1 MNATAPISM
10 LDDRRVRRKSLV
22 LFAAVLIALLG
33 ITSWFL
39 VVSWREQ
46 MRNQRAVLA
55 ETAQIVQV
63 AVQNHLNR
71 YSRGLAFL
79 SAQIR
84 SRGWLE
90 NPAGGLAQA
99 VADFCRTEPNVSR
112 LQVLDWQGTLLV
124 GSGCGSGSGA
134 NPPPLPALRTV
145 QALARSHPGTL
156 QLGRV
161 AVEAPG
167 GRLLL
172 PLAWAEAPRDG
183 HQGFLIAGALD
194 QQKENLLYR
203 SLLQD
208 GEDPRLMFGV
218 IDRDGYLRGR
228 WPMPQTQDARGFFTR
243 PHGGLVVQALRADPT
258 RTRGFA
264 QGPADADPSGKVYVG
279 ALHSLAGY
287 PLDAFVV
294 TPREAVTSA
303 WWRRVRLPLGGALGL
318 AVILVVL
325 LMRDLLLQRDWLAR
339 VRDLLQRSES
349 AHDAQRKDSALF
361 AQILDNLP
369 GGLIVFNAA
378 GVVQYCSQGFARM
391 TGMNTSPR
399 ELIGK
404 SWRAVWDLISPM
416 HAGGSDALNQVR
428 ILFREHQPA
437 VDEVWLTDGRIFLRH
452 YTPLLDAQRHSAGAL
467 WTIQDVTERKMQE
480 QQIRELA
487 ERDSLTGLSN
497 RGAFETLLAETLEH
511 RDDIA
516 LGIADLDDFKTI
528 NDRFGHAAGDALL
541 VEVAARLRGALRLSQ
556 QSRQG
561 RGADVLARIGGDEFA
576 LLLPVGKDPQRAQR
590 IAERVMAALR
600 APIEIE
606 GQVLSARMSLGLAL
620 RIHGEDAQT
629 LMRQADIAL
638 YAAKARGRNQACL
651 FDQAMQSEV
660 EARQGWLSAL
670 EQALQNERLQL
681 HVQPILSVPRQR
693 SGQPTIYHVEGLL
706 RLQDADGR
714 LHNAGEFE
722 HVLDEPRLAGP
733 VGRWVLEQAAQ
744 WLERWRLGGLEL
756 AMNVNISPRHFLG
769 GQFLDD
775 VRELLGRH
783 PRMRPSSLTLELTEH
798 GALLDGDATRR
809 RIEECHDLGVQVC
822 LDDFGTGSA
831 SLTHLQ
837 ALAVSTLKI
846 ERRFVKD
853 LLHDA
858 RDLSIAYGILRTAQL
873 LGVRVVAE
881 GVETPE
887 LARVLVAMGCKHLQ
901 GYAVA
906 RPMPANALQEWIAQ
920 WPQRLAWSG
929 DLGKGSAL
937 GPDGIEAI
945 VSMGTMLRQL
955 LQGGLDAEAEAAL
968 RQPDAQLRCPL
979 GQWCQHHAG
988 RWRHQAQFQELV
1000 QRHAD
1005 LYSLVRR
1012 WLDEPLARPELEL
1025 ELHMASDELRE
1036 LFWALTVQGTPA
1048 AVFMLQPGA
1057 AS

>member
-1 MNATAPISM
+1 M
-10 LDDRRVRRKSLV
+10 LDDRRVRRKSLA
-22 LFAAVLIALLG
+22 LFAVVLLALLG

-46 MRNQRAVLA
+46 MRSQRAELA

-71 YSRGLAFL
+71 YARGLAFL

-84 SRGWLE
+84 SRSWLDS
-90 NPAGGLAQA
+90 PADGLSPAL
-99 VADFCRTEPNVSR
+99 ADFCRTEPNVSR
-112 LQVLDWQGTLLV
+112 LLVLDWQGSVLAAV
-124 GSGCGSGSGA
+124 DCAGSAPSGR
-134 NPPPLPALRTV
+134 PLGIDLRQV
-145 QALARSHPGTL
+145 SAVARAHPGSL
-156 QLGRV
+156 QLGHV
-161 AVEAPG
+161 VSPSPG
-167 GRLLL
+167 GPLLL
-172 PLAWAEAPRDG
+172 PMALATAPAAG
-183 HQGFLIAGALD
+183 HRGFLVAGELD

-203 SLLQD
+203 SLLEH
-208 GEDPRLMFGV
+208 GNDPRLMFGV
-218 IDRDGYLRGR
+218 IDSGGYLLGR
-228 WPMPQTQDARGFFTR
+228 WPMPRTAHLGEFFSHPR
-243 PHGGLVVQALRADPT
+243 AGLVVSALRAQPR
-258 RTRGFA
+258 RTRLFA
-264 QGPADADPSGKVYVG
+264 EGPADADPGGSPYIG
-279 ALHSLAGY
+279 ALHALSGY
-287 PLDAFVV
+287 PLTAFVV
-294 TPREAVTSA
+294 TPRDAVAAA

-318 AVILVVL
+318 AVVLVVL
-325 LMRDLLLQRDWLAR
+325 LLRDLSLQREWLAK
-339 VRDLLQRSES
+339 VRALLQRSE
-349 AHDAQRKDSALF
+349 DARETQRKDSDLF

-369 GGLIVFNAA
+369 GGLIVFNPA

-391 TGMNTSPR
+391 TAMQASPR

-404 SWRAVWDLISPM
+404 PWRDVWALIAPV
-416 HAGGSDALNQVR
+416 HAGGGDALKQVK
-428 ILFREHQPA
+428 ILFQEHQPA

-452 YTPLLDAQRHSAGAL
+452 YTPLLDSTRQSAGAL
-467 WTIQDVTERKMQE
+467 WTIQDVTDRKLQE

-497 RGAFETLLAETLEH
+497 RGAFESLLAETLEH

-541 VEVAARLRGALRLSQ
+541 VEVAARLRGVLRLSQ

-576 LLLPVGKDPQRAQR
+576 LLLPVGKDPRRAQR
-590 IAERVMAALR
+590 IAERVMGALR

-620 RIHGEDAQT
+620 RTQGEDAQT

-651 FDQAMQSEV
+651 FDQTMQAEV
-660 EARQGWLSAL
+660 EARQGWLTAL
-670 EQALQNERLQL
+670 ENALQHDRLQL

-693 SGQPTIYHVEGLL
+693 LGSASIHQVEGLL
-706 RLQDADGR
+706 RLQGADGR
-714 LHNAGEFE
+714 LHNAGAFE
-722 HVLDEPRLAGP
+722 HVLDEPRLAAP
-733 VGRWVLEQAAQ
+733 IGRWVLEQAAQ
-744 WLERWRLGGLEL
+744 WIERWRLAGLEL
-756 AMNVNISPRHFLG
+756 GMSVNISPRHFLG

-809 RIEECHDLGVQVC
+809 RIEECHELGVQVS

-873 LGVRVVAE
+873 MGVRVVAE

-887 LARVLVAMGCKHLQ
+887 VARVLVAMGCKHLQ

-906 RPMPANALQEWIAQ
+906 RPMPAADLQDWIAE
-920 WPQRLAWSG
+920 WPRRLSWSV

-937 GPDGIEAI
+937 GPDGVEAI

-955 LQGGLDAEAEAAL
+955 LQGALDAETETAL
-968 RQPDAQLRCPL
+968 RQPDAHMRCPL

-988 RWRHQAQFQELV
+988 RWRHQAQFQQLV

-1005 LYSLVRR
+1005 LYALMRR

-1036 LFWALTVQGTPA
+1036 RFWALTVQGSPA
-1048 AVFMLQPGA
+1048 AVFMLQPPA
-1057 AS
+1057 PV